1 MFHGSDSRDDESA
14 EELARFIN
22 DITDE
27 ISSVFIGR
35 SRVVRPALNA
45 VLAGGHVLIE
55 DAPGT
60 GKTALSEALASC
72 LGLNFKRI
80 QCTNDLLPADITGMS
95 IFDST
100 SGRFVFRKGPIFSQI
115 VLADEL
121 NRAPS
126 RTQSSLLQA
135 MEEGQVTIDRDTHPL
150 PRPFLVVATQN
161 PREFIGTFDL
171 PESQLDRFSI
181 SMTIGRPEPAVQKK
195 ILANPGQGRA
205 PDQVKVMANAERVSN
220 WQRKVMEIA
229 VVNFQFGNLA

>member
-1 MFHGSDSRDDESA
+1 MAFALFWGEEKVFHGSDSRDDESA
-14 EELARFIN
+14 EELAPCIN

-115 VLADEL
+115 VLA
-121 NRAPS
+121 N
-126 RTQSSLLQA
+126 
-135 MEEGQVTIDRDTHPL
+135 
-150 PRPFLVVATQN
+150 
-161 PREFIGTFDL
+161 
-171 PESQLDRFSI
+171 
-181 SMTIGRPEPAVQKK
+181 
-195 ILANPGQGRA
+195 
-205 PDQVKVMANAERVSN
+205 
-220 WQRKVMEIA
+220 
-229 VVNFQFGNLA
+229 